1 MQTCKML
8 NTTNKLQLQ
17 YYIHII
23 MPKQTTVLIIYIISH
38 IHMIN
43 ISHFCTNLIAYL
55 YAILLRVVVDTHNVP
70 SMQNAQHLAHATR
83 AT

>member
-1 MQTCKML
+1 ML

-17 YYIHII
+17 YYIYIYHYAK
-23 MPKQTTVLIIYIISH
+23 MTTALIIYIISH
-38 IHMIN
+38 IHN
-43 ISHFCTNLIAYL
+43 IVNMNHIYTDLITYL